1 MYRLNLT
8 KVALSLIVVGI
19 AMFALV
25 ACTNDSEDATPEVD
39 PASQATAEEL
49 ECPELVELPNQGEV
63 PLGPP
68 PSLPNL
74 FTGTAYVNGEP
85 VPEGE
90 LLYVK
95 LTTSRS
101 HPVTIR
107 EDGSFNNI
115 IHGPVS
121 DLDQGVPLTFCLGDP
136 EGTAV
141 RASETIEF
149 DGNEPFKVVEVELN
163 FPMLPSELEAQ

>member
-1 MYRLNLT
+1 MQSLILN
-8 KVALSLIVVGI
+8 KVALTFLIM
-19 AMFALV
+19 AMATFVLV
-25 ACTNDSEDATPEVD
+25 ACSSESDDDVSTTSPD
-39 PASQATAEEL
+39 SQANTEDLA
-49 ECPELVELPNQGEV
+49 CPDLVELPNQGDV

-68 PSLPNL
+68 PSLPNI
-74 FTGTAYVNGEP
+74 FSGTAYVNGEP

-90 LLYVK
+90 SLYVK

-101 HPVTIR
+101 HSVGI
-107 EDGSFNNI
+107 EADGRFINI

-121 DLDQGVPLTFCLGDP
+121 DMDNGVPFVFCLGDP

-141 RASETIEF
+141 RAQETIEF
-149 DGNEPFKVVEVELN
+149 DATAPFKEVEVELN